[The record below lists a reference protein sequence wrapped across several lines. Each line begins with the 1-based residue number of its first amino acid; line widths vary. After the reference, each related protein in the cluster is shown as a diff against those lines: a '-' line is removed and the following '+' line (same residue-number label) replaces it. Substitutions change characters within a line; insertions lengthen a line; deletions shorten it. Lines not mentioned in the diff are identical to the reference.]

1 MDLLR
6 TFIAVNDHG
15 GFTRASEVVHLTQS
29 AVSMQIRRLEEI
41 VGKELFLRQ
50 GRSVSLTRE
59 GETLSRHARQILK
72 LQDEAVSALAQPE
85 VEGRVRLG
93 IPDDYV
99 SFLPAIFRQFSRTH
113 PKVRVEVICQQSS
126 EIHEMMRR
134 EELDFALVTA
144 SCGNPVSIGTVVRI
158 EPVIWIASAHMA
170 VEKEDPVPLAMFT
183 DHCYLHEA
191 AVKMLE
197 SMGRPSRV
205 AYSSPSMAGLIA
217 AVQSGLAVA
226 LVTRANVPEDA
237 RILGPDDGFP
247 IMPPVTL
254 EIHRRTG
261 TAVEVLAQ
269 CFMEVL
275 KAVESGKGKGQVSK
289 KTSN

>member
-1 MDLLR
+1 MDLPMDLLR

-41 VGKELFLRQ
+41 VGKDLFLRQ
-50 GRSVSLTRE
+50 GRSVSLTPE

-72 LQDEAVSALAQPE
+72 LQDEAVSAMVKPE
-85 VEGRVRLG
+85 VEGTVRLG

-99 SFLPAIFRQFSRTH
+99 SFLPAIFRQFSRTY
-113 PKVRVEVICQQSS
+113 PKVRVEIICQQSS

-134 EELDFALVTA
+134 EELDLALVTA
-144 SCGNPVSIGTVVRI
+144 SCGNPVTFGTIVRQ
-158 EPVIWIASAHMA
+158 EPLIWIASAHKA
-170 VEKEDPVPLAMFT
+170 VEKEDPLPLAMFT

-191 AVKMLE
+191 SVKMLE
-197 SMGRPSRV
+197 TMGRTCRV
-205 AYSSPSMAGLIA
+205 AYSSHSMAGLIA

-226 LVTRANVPEDA
+226 LVTRANVPEGA

-247 IMPPVTL
+247 IMPPVIL

-261 TAVEVLAQ
+261 AAVEVLAQ

-275 KAVESGKGKGQVSK
+275 KSVESRK
-289 KTSN
+289 